1 MKTILLIMLFRAVDS
16 QDGESVTFG
25 GGSGVFGAGGKIFG
39 IEN

>member
-25 GGSGVFGAGGKIFG
+25 GDIVTFNGEEVTW
-39 IEN
+39 

>member
-25 GGSGVFGAGGKIFG
+25 GDTVTFNGEEVTW
-39 IEN
+39 